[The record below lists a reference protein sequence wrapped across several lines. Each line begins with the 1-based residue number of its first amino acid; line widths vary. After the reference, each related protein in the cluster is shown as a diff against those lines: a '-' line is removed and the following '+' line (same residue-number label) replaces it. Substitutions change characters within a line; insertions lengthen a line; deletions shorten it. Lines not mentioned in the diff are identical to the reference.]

1 MLDIYLPIAQVNVDI
16 FLLLFLSLA
25 VGILSGLFGVGGG
38 FLMTPF
44 LIFMGIPPVYAV
56 PNEVNNILATS
67 VSGSLTHWYKNTLD
81 YKMGLLIVSGGIV
94 GTIIGI
100 MTFSYFSEIGKI
112 SLIISLLYMY
122 LLAIVGTLML
132 IEGIKEKNRQI
143 KKVSIKQKL
152 HDHNWLQGLPLRM
165 RFHKSKLYES
175 AIVPIFLGLV
185 VGFVASMMGIGG
197 AFLMVPAMIYIVG
210 MPIKL
215 IPGTSLFVTI
225 FISAIVTILHAFN
238 YGSIDLFLVIPLIL
252 GSIVG
257 VQLGQKLGQFL
268 DSTELKSLFAMLLL
282 SVSIAIGYDSF
293 FRDKSNIS
301 NGNQVVKTDLNA
313 LAEFTVKFS
322 NEVPFLYGALA
333 ILLAISLGAL
343 TAFARKI
350 LSPVVKK
357 LLSDFR
363 KKMNQKK
370 MKLSFLKNKYYALL

>member
-25 VGILSGLFGVGGG
+25 VGVLSGLFGVGGG

-67 VSGSLTHWYKNTLD
+67 VSGSLTHWYKDTLD
-81 YKMGLLIVSGGIV
+81 YKMGLMIVSGGVV
-94 GTIIGI
+94 GTLLGI
-100 MTFSYFSEIGKI
+100 TTFTYFSEIGKI

-132 IEGIKEKNRQI
+132 IEGVKEKNRQLKKVNI
-143 KKVSIKQKL
+143 KKKL
-152 HDHNWLQGLPLRM
+152 HEHNWLQGLPLRI

-175 AIVPIFLGLV
+175 AITPISLGLI
-185 VGFVASMMGIGG
+185 VGFVAAMMGIGG

-210 MPIKL
+210 MPVKL

-257 VQLGQKLGQFL
+257 VQLGQKIGQFL

-282 SVSIAIGYDSF
+282 VVSIAIGYDSF
-293 FRDKSNIS
+293 FREKSNEF
-301 NGNQVVKTDLNA
+301 NGTQILKSDLNT

-322 NEVPFLYGALA
+322 NESPFLYGALA
-333 ILLAISLGAL
+333 IILAISLGAL
-343 TAFARKI
+343 TAVARKF
-350 LSPVVKK
+350 LSPIIKK

-363 KKMNQKK
+363 NKNQDKKKEIK
-370 MKLSFLKNKYYALL
+370 FPEK

>member
-25 VGILSGLFGVGGG
+25 VGVLSGLFGVGGG

-81 YKMGLLIVSGGIV
+81 YKMGLLIVSGGIL

-100 MTFSYFSEIGKI
+100 TTFSYFSEIGKI

-132 IEGIKEKNRQI
+132 IEGIKEKNRQ
-143 KKVSIKQKL
+143 KKKALIKQKL

-301 NGNQVVKTDLNA
+301 NGNQTINTDLNA

-322 NEVPFLYGALA
+322 NDVPFLYGALA

-343 TAFARKI
+343 AAFARKI
-350 LSPVVKK
+350 LSPIIRK

-363 KKMNQKK
+363 KKEEPKK
-370 MKLSFLKNKYYALL
+370 EEIKFPEK

>member
-81 YKMGLLIVSGGIV
+81 YKMGLMIVSGGVV

-100 MTFSYFSEIGKI
+100 STFSYFSEIGKI

-122 LLAIVGTLML
+122 LLAMVGTLML
-132 IEGIKEKNRQI
+132 IEAIKEKSRQI
-143 KKVSIKQKL
+143 KKIDVKKKL
-152 HDHNWLQGLPLRM
+152 HEHNWLQGLPLRM

-175 AIVPIFLGLV
+175 ALTPIFLGLI
-185 VGFVASMMGIGG
+185 VGFVAAMMGIGG

-210 MPIKL
+210 MPVKL

-225 FISAIVTILHAFN
+225 FISAIVTVLHAFN
-238 YGSIDLFLVIPLIL
+238 YGSIDLFLVLPLIL

-257 VQLGQKLGQFL
+257 VQIGQKVGQFL

-282 SVSIAIGYDSF
+282 AVSIAIGYDSF
-293 FRDKSNIS
+293 FRDKKQSLNE
-301 NGNQVVKTDLNA
+301 NQIEKMDLNS
-313 LAEFTVKFS
+313 LAEFTVTFS
-322 NEVPFLYGALA
+322 NEAPFLYGSFAIILA
-333 ILLAISLGAL
+333 ILLGAL

-350 LSPVVKK
+350 MSPIIRK

-363 KKMNQKK
+363 KKEQPKK
-370 MKLSFLKNKYYALL
+370 EEIKFPEK

>member
-1 MLDIYLPIAQVNVDI
+1 MLEIYLPIAQVNVDI

-44 LIFMGIPPVYAV
+44 LIFMGVPPVYAV

-81 YKMGLLIVSGGIV
+81 YKMGLMIVSGGVI
-94 GTIIGI
+94 GTLLGI
-100 MTFSYFSEIGKI
+100 STFSYFSEIGKI

-132 IEGIKEKNRQI
+132 IEGLREKNRQLKKIII
-143 KKVSIKQKL
+143 KKKL
-152 HDHNWLQGLPLRM
+152 HEHNWLQGLPLRM
-165 RFHKSKLYES
+165 RFPKSKLYES
-175 AIVPIFLGLV
+175 AITPVLLGLI
-185 VGFVASMMGIGG
+185 VGFVAAMMGIGG

-210 MPIKL
+210 MPVKF

-257 VQLGQKLGQFL
+257 VQLGQKLGQYL
-268 DSTELKSLFAMLLL
+268 DSTELKSLFAMLLIT
-282 SVSIAIGYDSF
+282 VAIAIGYDSF
-293 FRDKSNIS
+293 FRDKSTE
-301 NGNQVVKTDLNA
+301 VVNSAKTNSDLNF
-313 LAEFTVKFS
+313 LAEFSLNFS
-322 NEVPFLYGALA
+322 NDAPFLYGALA
-333 ILLAISLGAL
+333 IILAISLGAL
-343 TAFARKI
+343 TALARKI
-350 LSPVVKK
+350 LSPMAKK

-363 KKMNQKK
+363 KKDQKK
-370 MKLSFLKNKYYALL
+370 ETEVKFPEK

>member
-25 VGILSGLFGVGGG
+25 VGVLSGLFGVGGG

-81 YKMGLLIVSGGIV
+81 YKMGLLIVSGGVV

-100 MTFSYFSEIGKI
+100 TTFSYFSEIGKI

-132 IEGIKEKNRQI
+132 IEGIKEKNRQK
-143 KKVSIKQKL
+143 KKVLIKQKL

-301 NGNQVVKTDLNA
+301 NGNQTINPDLNA

-322 NEVPFLYGALA
+322 NDVPFLYGSLA

-343 TAFARKI
+343 AAFARKI
-350 LSPVVKK
+350 LSPIIRK

-363 KKMNQKK
+363 KKEEPKK
-370 MKLSFLKNKYYALL
+370 EEIKFPEK

>member
-1 MLDIYLPIAQVNVDI
+1 MLEIYLPIAQVNVDI

-44 LIFMGIPPVYAV
+44 LIFMGVPPVYAV

-81 YKMGLLIVSGGIV
+81 YKMGLMIVSGGVI
-94 GTIIGI
+94 GTLLGI
-100 MTFSYFSEIGKI
+100 STFSYFSEIGKI

-132 IEGIKEKNRQI
+132 IEGLREKNRQLKKIII
-143 KKVSIKQKL
+143 KKKL
-152 HDHNWLQGLPLRM
+152 HEHNWLQGLPLRM
-165 RFHKSKLYES
+165 RFPKSKLYES
-175 AIVPIFLGLV
+175 AITPVLLGLI
-185 VGFVASMMGIGG
+185 VGFVAAMMGIGG

-210 MPIKL
+210 MPVKL

-257 VQLGQKLGQFL
+257 VQLGQKLGQYL
-268 DSTELKSLFAMLLL
+268 DSTELKSLFAMLLIT
-282 SVSIAIGYDSF
+282 VAIAIGYDSF
-293 FRDKSNIS
+293 FRDKSFE
-301 NGNQVVKTDLNA
+301 VVDSVKTNTDLNF
-313 LAEFTVKFS
+313 LAEFSLNFS
-322 NEVPFLYGALA
+322 NDAPFLYGALA
-333 ILLAISLGAL
+333 IILAISLGAL
-343 TAFARKI
+343 TALARKI
-350 LSPVVKK
+350 LSPIAKK

-363 KKMNQKK
+363 KKDLKK
-370 MKLSFLKNKYYALL
+370 ETEVKFPEK

>member
-25 VGILSGLFGVGGG
+25 VGVLSGLFGVGGG

-81 YKMGLLIVSGGIV
+81 YKMGLLIVSGGVV

-100 MTFSYFSEIGKI
+100 TTFSYFSEIGKI

-132 IEGIKEKNRQI
+132 IEGIKEKNRQK
-143 KKVSIKQKL
+143 KKVLIKQKL

-252 GSIVG
+252 GSILG

-293 FRDKSNIS
+293 FREKSNLN

-313 LAEFTVKFS
+313 LAEFTVNFS
-322 NEVPFLYGALA
+322 NDVPFLYGSLA

-343 TAFARKI
+343 AAFARKI
-350 LSPVVKK
+350 LSPIIRK

-363 KKMNQKK
+363 KKEEPKK
-370 MKLSFLKNKYYALL
+370 EEIKFPEK

>member
-16 FLLLFLSLA
+16 FLLLFLSLL

-67 VSGSLTHWYKNTLD
+67 VSGSLTHWYKDTLD
-81 YKMGLLIVSGGIV
+81 YKMGLMIVSGGVV
-94 GTIIGI
+94 GTLLGI
-100 MTFSYFSEIGKI
+100 TTFSYFSEIGKI

-143 KKVSIKQKL
+143 KKIKTKQKL
-152 HDHNWLQGLPLRM
+152 HEHNWLQGLPLRM

-175 AIVPIFLGLV
+175 AITPISLGLI
-185 VGFVASMMGIGG
+185 VGFVAAMMGIGG

-210 MPIKL
+210 MPVKL

-238 YGSIDLFLVIPLIL
+238 YGSIDLTLVVPLIL
-252 GSIVG
+252 GSILG
-257 VQLGQKLGQFL
+257 VQLGQKLGQYL
-268 DSTELKSLFAMLLL
+268 DSSHLKTLFALLL
-282 SVSIAIGYDSF
+282 CSVAIAIAYDSF
-293 FRDKSNIS
+293 FRDKSSESIKD
-301 NGNQVVKTDLNA
+301 QVVSNDLNFF
-313 LAEFTVKFS
+313 AEFTLKFS
-322 NEVPFLYGALA
+322 SESPLLYGAFA
-333 ILLAISLGAL
+333 IILAISLGAL
-343 TAFARKI
+343 AAWMRKFM
-350 LSPVVKK
+350 SPIVKK

-363 KKMNQKK
+363 NKDKVKKDEVKFPEK
-370 MKLSFLKNKYYALL
+370 

>member
-25 VGILSGLFGVGGG
+25 VGVLSGLFGVGGG

-94 GTIIGI
+94 GTILGI
-100 MTFSYFSEIGKI
+100 TTFSYFSEIGKI

-132 IEGIKEKNRQI
+132 IEGIKEKNRQK
-143 KKVSIKQKL
+143 KKVLIKQKL

-252 GSIVG
+252 GSIIG

-293 FRDKSNIS
+293 FRNKPNVT
-301 NGNQVVKTDLNA
+301 NGNQVINPDLNA

-343 TAFARKI
+343 AAFARKI
-350 LSPVVKK
+350 LSPIIRK

-363 KKMNQKK
+363 KKEEPKK
-370 MKLSFLKNKYYALL
+370 EEIKFPEK